1 MHRRILVFTVL
12 TIGCAMQRADHGR
25 PGALARSGESPTRDA
40 STAAGSQPTPR
51 LLIRRGGVDVT
62 VERVNE
68 SRRRFERAVANLGG
82 QVARLDLEQAKRADY
97 LVRVPPD
104 RLDALI
110 DSAAVLGRVGK
121 RTVSAEDVTDRV
133 VDTEARLSVLR
144 ASRDRL
150 KLLMDRAASVSD
162 VVTVERELARV
173 QAEIES
179 LEARLNALRGYV
191 TLSELSVRIERRIV
205 LGPLGL
211 LAQGIGTI
219 VQKLFIW
226 R

>member
-1 MHRRILVFTVL
+1 MHRRILVFTVI
-12 TIGCAMQRADHGR
+12 TIGCAIQRPYDGP
-25 PGALARSGESPTRDA
+25 PGALARSGESPTRDP
-40 STAAGSQPTPR
+40 SAAANSQPTPR

-62 VERVNE
+62 VEQVNE
-68 SRRRFERAVANLGG
+68 TRRRFERAVANLGG

-104 RLDALI
+104 RLEALM

-133 VDTEARLSVLR
+133 VDTDARLSVLR

-219 VQKLFIW
+219 LQKLFIW